1 MCVISRSPPIQIWC
15 EVYGRGPGPEY
26 STEKII
32 TNYDVWHTVRIGM
45 DPEINATFYIDGE
58 QVGSYRPNDAEEIKG
73 RAFALRLEVWSPK
86 QDGIEAHFDDVRIG
100 QFK

>member
-1 MCVISRSPPIQIWC
+1 
-15 EVYGRGPGPEY
+15 
-26 STEKII
+26 
-32 TNYDVWHTVRIGM
+32 M